1 LGYETNSQKI
11 ETPTKV
17 EGLSEKKIVDVG
29 CGDRFTVVLASEI
42 ADRLPK
48 IFPKEKFNEK
58 NLANIKER
66 TKKIKDVL
74 TLRKN
79 MRNEDLNY
87 DELYENLSK
96 EDGNF
101 EEKLNQSQNIVSH
114 KLKKMLPTSSRTKIT
129 KSLHVSLSNNQKF
142 IETSKNLIND
152 INLSRIH
159 KSCLSSHNVS
169 DTAGIELLNSKNEIN
184 SNSSNCILNSYTILY

>member
-1 LGYETNSQKI
+1 MGYETNSQKI

-129 KSLHVSLSNNQKF
+129 
-142 IETSKNLIND
+142 
-152 INLSRIH
+152 
-159 KSCLSSHNVS
+159 
-169 DTAGIELLNSKNEIN
+169 
-184 SNSSNCILNSYTILY
+184 